1 MTDTGASGPA
11 GLSSWRRPLRARDT
25 GEGHRSATPL
35 ELFFDLCFVVAVAQ
49 AAAALHHGLA
59 EGHVDEALVRYP
71 IVFFAVWWAWM
82 NVTWFASA
90 YDNDD
95 VPYRV
100 AVLVQIA
107 GVLILAAGVPRA
119 FEDDE
124 LGVVTLGYAVMRVA
138 LVWQWLRAARDDPE
152 RAATGRRYA
161 AGVAGCMVGWGLLL
175 LVPDGWNTLGF
186 LVMVVAEMSV
196 PVWAER
202 AEVTTWHPRHIAERY
217 GLFTLIVL
225 GESVLAVTVAVQVAL
240 DAGGGV
246 GGLLEIAAGGLLIVF
261 SMWWLYFAQP
271 TEDVMD
277 RARSSFGTT
286 SRPSFVWGYG
296 HLVVFASAA
305 AVGAGGAVAVDQAT
319 HHAELSARGATAA
332 VAVPVALYL
341 LSVWLL
347 HARVW
352 RAQGARGLLLPGAA
366 ALVLL
371 ATLAESVLVVGVLMA
386 ALVVA
391 QVALDR
397 EVPEAVGAPDAD
409 GPPARG
415 RRSV

>member
-1 MTDTGASGPA
+1 MQ
-11 GLSSWRRPLRARDT
+11 ARDT
-25 GEGHRSATPL
+25 GEDHRTATPL

-49 AAAALHHGLA
+49 AAGSLHHELA
-59 EGHVDEALVRYP
+59 EGHVGDALVRYP
-71 IVFFAVWWAWM
+71 MVFFAVWWAWM

-95 VPYRV
+95 VPYRA

-119 FEDDE
+119 FEGDE
-124 LGVVTLGYAVMRVA
+124 FGVVTLGYAVMRVA

-152 RAATGRRYA
+152 RAPSTRRYA
-161 AGVAGCMVGWGLLL
+161 VGVAVCMVGWGLLL
-175 LVPDGWNTLGF
+175 LVPAGWLGAGF
-186 LVMVVAEMSV
+186 VFMAVAELAV

-202 AEVTTWHPRHIAERY
+202 PAVTTWHPRHIAERY

-225 GESVLAVTVAVQVAL
+225 GESVLAVTVAVQSAL

-246 GGLLEIAAGGLLIVF
+246 GVLLEIAGGGLLIVF
-261 SMWWLYFAQP
+261 AMWWLYFSQP
-271 TEDVMD
+271 TEDAMD
-277 RARSSFGTT
+277 RARSSFGVT
-286 SRPSFVWGYG
+286 SSPSFVWGYG

-341 LSVWLL
+341 LSVWVL
-347 HARVW
+347 HARLW
-352 RAQGARGLLLPGAA
+352 PGRGARALLMPAA
-366 ALVLL
+366 AVVVLLAILTESVLAIGVVLVLL
-371 ATLAESVLVVGVLMA
+371 
-386 ALVVA
+386 VVA
-391 QVALDR
+391 KVAVEPERRDAGQLD
-397 EVPEAVGAPDAD
+397 EPLDAD
-409 GPPARG
+409 EPPADG
-415 RRSV
+415 RRLV